1 MLVHLNHHIA
11 LAQANAQH
19 YLHWLCSIYW
29 WANFFPFGEGPVLCT
44 THIIWALKG
53 ITNSHQVFVFSP
65 SPRKNKHAAV
75 FACIFITQTY
85 SNMYLSE
92 KTIKQQTSHLNLEG
106 GWEEYCARHSL
117 SRSSPHNIV
126 PKEQKLCWWRL
137 SSSMSASRFS
147 IRHLV
152 CRACGTELPV
162 NYINTVVL
170 FWRNKAS
177 MAELKEILLHFS
189 LHSVN
194 RVPGLAPST
203 NKGLW
208 VFELE
213 LNTKNTTIR
222 FSKPREL

>member
-1 MLVHLNHHIA
+1 MYNTYYLSIKEHDQQLSGVGIFA
-11 LAQANAQH
+11 L
-19 YLHWLCSIYW
+19 S
-29 WANFFPFGEGPVLCT
+29 
-44 THIIWALKG
+44 LK
-53 ITNSHQVFVFSP
+53 
-65 SPRKNKHAAV
+65 RKHAAV
-75 FACIFITQTY
+75 FACTNFYCTNLYQHVLVRENNKAANLT
-85 SNMYLSE
+85 L
-92 KTIKQQTSHLNLEG
+92 HLEG

-117 SRSSPHNIV
+117 SRSSLHDTV
-126 PKEQKLCWWRL
+126 SKEQKLRWWWL

-147 IRHLV
+147 IRQLV
-152 CRACGTELPV
+152 QLAWGTELPV

>member
-1 MLVHLNHHIA
+1 MYNPC
-11 LAQANAQH
+11 
-19 YLHWLCSIYW
+19 YL
-29 WANFFPFGEGPVLCT
+29 
-44 THIIWALKG
+44 IIKKYDQQLWGVG
-53 ITNSHQVFVFSP
+53 IFTP
-65 SPRKNKHAAV
+65 SLKNKHAAV
-75 FACIFITQTY
+75 FSCIFIIQTY
-85 SNMYLSE
+85 TNMHLSE

-117 SRSSPHNIV
+117 SRSWLHNTI

-152 CRACGTELPV
+152 QLAWGTELPV
-162 NYINTVVL
+162 NYINTVIL
-170 FWRNKAS
+170 FWRNKGS
-177 MAELKEILLHFS
+177 MAELKDILLHFS

-203 NKGLW
+203 NKGLR

-222 FSKPREL
+222 FSKPIEL